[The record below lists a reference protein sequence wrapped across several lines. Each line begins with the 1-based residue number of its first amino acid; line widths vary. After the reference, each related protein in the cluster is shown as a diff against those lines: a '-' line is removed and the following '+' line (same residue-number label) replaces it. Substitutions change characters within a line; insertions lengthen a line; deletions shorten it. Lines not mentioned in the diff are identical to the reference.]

1 MAFPNVKVML
11 TMGEEID
18 WSQWSR
24 DATQLMSRRNDE
36 WRSKYQLAS
45 ASYFWDMNSGVITF
59 RNANHTVCADI
70 CVVGSTSISEGTFL
84 WSWANETIPHISKER
99 IYEVRT
105 FGETHDLPLLV
116 DAEWPGTKEDGLE
129 MLTVSSRILDAEG
142 AWVAPVG
149 DVTLLFALLNFNLE
163 N

>member
-1 MAFPNVKVML
+1 MR
-11 TMGEEID
+11 EEID

-36 WRSKYQLAS
+36 WRSKYQLAG
-45 ASYFWDMNSGVITF
+45 AQYFWDMNTGQITF
-59 RNANHTVCADI
+59 RTADHQVRAAI
-70 CVVGSTSISEGTFL
+70 CIIGSTSISEGSFL

-105 FGETHDLPLLV
+105 FGKTHDLTLLV

-149 DVTLLFALLNFNLE
+149 DVTLFFALLNFNLE